1 MAADP
6 ARAGRTRDDSAP
18 VDPRPVGPGSVDPT
32 AVDPRPVDPTA
43 VDPRPV
49 DPWAVHPT
57 PADPTAVH
65 PTPADPRAV
74 HSGTLGRH
82 PAPVVHLVGVTKVYP
97 GGLEAIAPLDLTL
110 AAGRTT
116 ALVGPSGCGKST
128 LLRVIAG
135 LEQPTDGSVSIDG
148 ASPAAIAG
156 RGELA
161 VAFQDPSLL
170 PWRTVRRN
178 IALALSLA
186 RRPIDPSA
194 IDRLIGL
201 VGLDGFGDARPAALS
216 GGMRQRAAIA
226 RALVTEPRLL
236 LLDEPF
242 GAVDELTRQDLVA
255 ELPPLWRGRGTTTV
269 LVTHS
274 IAEAVR
280 VADRIV
286 VLGPRPARIVADV
299 AVDLPHPRTPAL
311 SRSPAFRAIVD
322 EVTDAL
328 ARSRGRDSASGAAAA
343 SPRDESTGPTAPQP
357 PTPGATAPGPS
368 IPDPIAPDPSI
379 PDPIAPRP
387 STPEP
392 TAPGHSA
399 PDPIAPHRSTPD
411 PRGPQPSTPDL
422 TVTDTRT

>member
-6 ARAGRTRDDSAP
+6 ARAGQARDDSDPADPGAAHPAP
-18 VDPRPVGPGSVDPT
+18 VDPRAAHPG
-32 AVDPRPVDPTA
+32 ALAR
-43 VDPRPV
+43 R
-49 DPWAVHPT
+49 
-57 PADPTAVH
+57 
-65 PTPADPRAV
+65 
-74 HSGTLGRH
+74 

-97 GGLEAIAPLDLTL
+97 GGLQAIAPLDLTL
-110 AAGRTT
+110 DAGRTT

-135 LEQPTDGSVSIDG
+135 LELPTDGSVSIDD

-186 RRPIDPSA
+186 RRPVDASA
-194 IDRLIGL
+194 IDRLIDL
-201 VGLDGFGDARPAALS
+201 VGLDGFGGARPAALS

-255 ELPPLWRGRGTTTV
+255 ELPPLWRQRGTTTV
-269 LVTHS
+269 FVTHS
-274 IAEAVR
+274 ITEAVR

-299 AVDLPHPRTPAL
+299 AVDLPHPRTPTL
-311 SRSPAFRAIVD
+311 SRSSAFRTIVD

-328 ARSRGRDSASGAAAA
+328 ARSRGRESASGAAAA
-343 SPRDESTGPTAPQP
+343 SPCDESTDPTVPQPSTSGAIDPVPSTPDPTVPQPSTSGAIDPVPSTPDPTAPV
-357 PTPGATAPGPS
+357 
-368 IPDPIAPDPSI
+368 
-379 PDPIAPRP
+379 P
-387 STPEP
+387 STPDP
-392 TAPGHSA
+392 TAPR
-399 PDPIAPHRSTPD
+399 RSTPD
-411 PRGPQPSTPDL
+411 PRAPQSSGPYPATPQSSGRDP
-422 TVTDTRT
+422 TDADTSVNDARR

>member
-6 ARAGRTRDDSAP
+6 ARAGQARDDSDPADPGAAHPAP
-18 VDPRPVGPGSVDPT
+18 VDPRAAHPG
-32 AVDPRPVDPTA
+32 A
-43 VDPRPV
+43 
-49 DPWAVHPT
+49 
-57 PADPTAVH
+57 
-65 PTPADPRAV
+65 
-74 HSGTLGRH
+74 LGRRR
-82 PAPVVHLVGVTKVYP
+82 APVVQLAGITKVYP

-110 AAGRTT
+110 DAGRTT

-135 LEQPTDGSVSIDG
+135 LELPTDGSVSIDD
-148 ASPAAIAG
+148 ANPAAIAG

-186 RRPIDPSA
+186 RRTVDPAA

-255 ELPPLWRGRGTTTV
+255 ELPPLWRQRGTTT
-269 LVTHS
+269 LFVTHS

-311 SRSPAFRAIVD
+311 SRSTAFRAIVD

-343 SPRDESTGPTAPQP
+343 SPRDESTDPTVPQPSTSGAINPVPSTPDPTAPV
-357 PTPGATAPGPS
+357 PS
-368 IPDPIAPDPSI
+368 
-379 PDPIAPRP
+379 APR
-387 STPEP
+387 
-392 TAPGHSA
+392 
-399 PDPIAPHRSTPD
+399 RSTPD
-411 PRGPQPSTPDL
+411 PRAPQSSGPDPATPQSFGPDP
-422 TVTDTRT
+422 TDADISVTDARR